1 MALRLMGCAL
11 LLMMLAAFKVPAS
24 PARADAEQPAPPP
37 SWEYKVITLDG
48 LRCAQDQA
56 MTKTLNASGQ
66 EGWELMSY
74 ERPAPPPFPEEAEGT
89 LLIKPAATGP
99 GRMNNPQTVD
109 SFTGTMELK
118 MGQAISRNRSR
129 TRPQIQSQDQPP
141 CRMLFKR
148 QLKSAA
154 KP

>member
-11 LLMMLAAFKVPAS
+11 LLLVFAAFKVPAS
-24 PARADAEQPAPPP
+24 STRADAEQPAAVPN
-37 SWEYKVITLDG
+37 WEYKVLA
-48 LRCAQDQA
+48 LEAPRCAQDQEM
-56 MTKTLNASGQ
+56 MTTLNTAGR
-66 EGWELMSY
+66 EGWELVSY
-74 ERPAPPPFPEEAEGT
+74 ERPVAPAFPEEAEGT

-99 GRMNNPQTVD
+99 GKLNNPQTVD

-118 MGQAISRNRSR
+118 MGQAMDGNRNK
-129 TRPQIQSQDQPP
+129 TRPQAQNQPP

-148 QLKSAA
+148 QLHSAG